1 MSAFG
6 PTFVDEL
13 IAAGLGGLPFAW
25 IAETGEINGRAS
37 LTTQQNAAP
46 DAVIA
51 AHDPTKQR
59 VVVPQQISDRQFFQ
73 QLAVQGI
80 IGQADAL
87 AAVKTG
93 AMPAD
98 LQALI
103 NQLPADQQFAA
114 TMLISGATVFERN
127 HPLTVGIGTA
137 YGWSSAQI
145 DALFIAAAAL

>member
-1 MSAFG
+1 MKFG
-6 PTFVDEL
+6 PAFVDEL
-13 IAAGLGGLPFAW
+13 FAAGLGGLPFSW
-25 IAETGEINGRAS
+25 SAETGEITGREN
-37 LTTQQNAAP
+37 LTAQQNAAL

-51 AHDPTKQR
+51 AHDPTKQPI
-59 VVVPQQISDRQFFQ
+59 VVPQQISDRQFFQ
-73 QLAVQGI
+73 QLAMQGI

-93 AMPAD
+93 AIPAD

-103 NQLPADQQFAA
+103 NQLPADQQFGA

-127 HPLTVGIGTA
+127 HPLTIGIGTA